1 MMKSPQLLY
10 TRDQIMN
17 RVDELGDELTSTLDE
32 GAVIV
37 GVLKG
42 CLPFMADL
50 VRRIDVPVEIDF
62 LALSVFAPDSGRVR
76 LTRDLDTDITDRQV
90 VLVEDLVDT
99 GLRLNFLLK
108 HLKDRSPSE
117 VRVCTMFDRVERRV
131 LPINLEHV
139 GFELDSSFVV
149 GYGLDYGGQF
159 RNLSELVS
167 VDLGDLEERSDQLCE
182 QVYALSQKE
191 EVSSMGVS
199 E

>member
-76 LTRDLDTDITDRQV
+76 LTRDLDTDITGRQV

-131 LPINLEHV
+131 LPINLEYV

>member
-76 LTRDLDTDITDRQV
+76 LTRDLDTDITGRQV

-182 QVYALSQKE
+182 QV
-191 EVSSMGVS
+191 
-199 E
+199 

>member
-1 MMKSPQLLY
+1 MKSPQLLY
-10 TRDQIMN
+10 TRDQILK
-17 RVDELGDELTSTLDE
+17 RVDELGTELTSKLEE

-50 VRRIDVPVEIDF
+50 VRKIDVPVEIDF
-62 LALSVFAPDSGRVR
+62 LALSTFAPDSGRVR
-76 LTRDLDTDITDRQV
+76 LTRDLDTDITGRQV

-159 RNLSELVS
+159 RNLPELVS
-167 VDLGDLEERSDQLCE
+167 VELGELEKDPDCLGEKIYALGQRDQL
-182 QVYALSQKE
+182 
-191 EVSSMGVS
+191 SSMES
-199 E
+199 S

>member
-1 MMKSPQLLY
+1 MKSPQLLY
-10 TRDQIMN
+10 TRDQIMK
-17 RVDELGDELTSTLDE
+17 RVDELGNELTSKLEE

-50 VRRIDVPVEIDF
+50 VRKIDVPVEIDF
-62 LALSVFAPDSGRVR
+62 LALSTFAPDSGRVR
-76 LTRDLDTDITDRQV
+76 LTRDLDTDITGRQV

-108 HLKDRSPSE
+108 HLRDRSPSE
-117 VRVCTMFDRVERRV
+117 VRVCAMFDRVERRV
-131 LPINLEHV
+131 RPINFEHV

-159 RNLSELVS
+159 RNLPELVS
-167 VDLGDLEERSDQLCE
+167 VELGDLEKDPIGLGEKIYTLG
-182 QVYALSQKE
+182 QKE
-191 EVSSMGVS
+191 QLSSMEAS
-199 E
+199 